1 MGDPESHTSPGPDPS
16 TLRNGDSS
24 EVPEGVN
31 PVPMRV
37 TYTSGQV
44 SDYINFKRNG
54 WQIRL
59 ELAAPLFSIVRK
71 AGRLKDLTSKLSSAL
86 SSIGVAGVEERFR
99 EAVAEYANA
108 VLSVPVFTASIG
120 LGVAAYLLKKLY
132 DAERLVLGIIH
143 QASIEELPSWMGLV
157 EEAKDN
163 PDITVS

>member
-1 MGDPESHTSPGPDPS
+1 MGDPESHTSPGPAPS
-16 TLRNGDSS
+16 TLRNADRS
-24 EVPEGVN
+24 EVPDGVI

-37 TYTSGQV
+37 TYTSSQV
-44 SDYINFKRNG
+44 SDYINFKRDG

-59 ELAAPLFSIVRK
+59 ELYGPLFSIVRK
-71 AGRLKDLTSKLSSAL
+71 AGRVKDLTAELSTAL

-99 EAVAEYANA
+99 ETVAEYANA
-108 VLSVPVFTASIG
+108 VFSVPAFTASIT

-157 EEAKDN
+157 DEAKEN